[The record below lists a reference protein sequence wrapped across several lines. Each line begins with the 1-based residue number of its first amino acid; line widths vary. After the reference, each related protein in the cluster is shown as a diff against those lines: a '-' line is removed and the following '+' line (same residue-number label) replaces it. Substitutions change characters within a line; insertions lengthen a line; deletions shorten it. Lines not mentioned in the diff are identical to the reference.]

1 MKSFLSYAS
10 QVSGASTLH
19 FYREEYRD
27 ILLFLNSLRS
37 HQRVVITDD
46 CDILKF
52 LLCGV
57 VQLVGMAQ
65 KFAFGG
71 LELQMAMTLLAH
83 HMAGNISFHGS

>member
-19 FYREEYRD
+19 FYRD

-52 LLCGV
+52 LICGV

-65 KFAFGG
+65 KFTFGG
-71 LELQMAMTLLAH
+71 LELRMAMTLLAH